1 MQHPSECLCSGSKV
15 VGISNLSH
23 STTKAEEALDHCEVQ
38 FSVPLP
44 PPLSLQCEI
53 RTIWSIP
60 LDWCVSMSAYLN
72 PQLCVHV
79 PVHMYQHTVEGE

>member
-1 MQHPSECLCSGSKV
+1 MA
-15 VGISNLSH
+15 GISILPH
-23 STTKAEEALDHCEVQ
+23 STTKVEEALDHCEKQ
-38 FSVPLP
+38 FSVSPPL

-60 LDWCVSMSAYLN
+60 LDRCVSMSAYLN

-79 PVHMYQHTVEGE
+79 PVHMHQHIVEGE